1 MAKNR
6 NAALDLAWEYYVQG
20 FRLHWL
26 MTPETNAEARQMF
39 TRATKIRPDFARGYA
54 HLSFTHLVAWL
65 NGWDS
70 PPGGRSAKVSMK
82 KVREYADLAVD
93 KGGDDY
99 DNLWSLGL
107 AQVYGSQLDD
117 AIKTYER
124 AIKNA
129 KTQGAAPINIHAIR
143 IDLAD
148 AYMFKG
154 GEKNIDKAID
164 LARKALEA
172 SPTPQR
178 WFTWTLGWCYY
189 EAAFI
194 KNDASYYEL
203 AHEALSG
210 FKRPD
215 TLAAKLLI
223 AVKIALGRKE
233 EAQRI
238 AAGFMATLANQG
250 YTLKLEERWPYPK
263 DDANAARFQNYL
275 GHLREAGFP
284 EG

>member
-1 MAKNR
+1 
-6 NAALDLAWEYYVQG
+6 
-20 FRLHWL
+20 
-26 MTPETNAEARQMF
+26 
-39 TRATKIRPDFARGYA
+39 FARGYA

-70 PPGGRSAKVSMK
+70 PPDSRKGKVSMK
-82 KVREYADLAVD
+82 KVREYADKAVGRD
-93 KGGDDY
+93 KENADY

-107 AQVYGSQLDD
+107 AQVYGGELDE

-129 KTQGAAPINIHAIR
+129 RAQGAAPINIHAIR

-172 SPTPQR
+172 GPTPQR
-178 WFTWTLGWCYY
+178 WFKWTLGWCYY

-194 KNDASYYEL
+194 KNDSSYYEL

-215 TLAAKLLI
+215 TLAAKVLI
-223 AVKIALGRKE
+223 ATKIALGRKE
-233 EAQRI
+233 EAQRL
-238 AAGFMATLANQG
+238 AAGFMATQG

-263 DDANAARFQNYL
+263 DDANAARFENYV
-275 GHLREAGFP
+275 GHLREAGLP
-284 EG
+284 DG